1 MQLESKYS
9 MSRSSFCTRAIKFHG
24 LLSMLLV
31 CGLFWLLFHIYF
43 LCFYR
48 KKVRERRRKLLLL
61 CRHQLCGLSIQI
73 SLRVTT
79 MSCSLWMTSKVNL
92 LNFEWSFIISL
103 SPLLVDM
110 LNIAV
115 FCLHLAVAHFLICF
129 ITHVRIGFILVGA
142 DFDVSFH

>member
-9 MSRSSFCTRAIKFHG
+9 MRRSSFCARAIKFHG

-31 CGLFWLLFHIYF
+31 CGLFCLLFTCF

-48 KKVRERRRKLLLL
+48 KKVREQRRKLLLL
-61 CRHQLCGLSIQI
+61 CRHQLCGLSMQI
-73 SLRVTT
+73 PLKVTT

-129 ITHVRIGFILVGA
+129 ITHARIGFILVGA